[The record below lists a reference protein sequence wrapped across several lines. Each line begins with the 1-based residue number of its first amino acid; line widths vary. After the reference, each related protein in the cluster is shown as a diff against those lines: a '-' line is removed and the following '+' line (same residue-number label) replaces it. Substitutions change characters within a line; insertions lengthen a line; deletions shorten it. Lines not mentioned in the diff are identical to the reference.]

1 MGAEKWM
8 ANAARQHGISIQINY
23 SQKAIVFGS
32 PRKVDMK
39 SLRQPLIEIGAKLQQ
54 AMSRVAPEEQ
64 LKKEKAEKQQLQQNL
79 VPRCKEESKM
89 IRLRKEEIERRKEES
104 EQRKLAQDK
113 ELRRQEEERMRK
125 ELEAENQRQEEER
138 KRRDEERKKQQA
150 DDKKRREAENMLK
163 DLQAKSADLNKA
175 MTVGGKKIND
185 ITAADLETISPEQ
198 IEAARQVQLKRDR
211 QEKIRNRK
219 MESKRVDH
227 LARALREEER
237 DLLDKW
243 KDEIQRQDDKFLEE
257 AEKQN
262 AGEQRKKHDEAL
274 KEKNALI
281 GFRDGKEAWC
291 SEKLEARQD
300 EWEEERGAQE
310 RRLKGQVAENKIAR
324 AKERMEA
331 ARKETKAR
339 QDQMR
344 AEREREEKKRRDEER
359 RRREEEEAEER
370 RIQEEH

>member
-1 MGAEKWM
+1 MG
-8 ANAARQHGISIQINY
+8 
-23 SQKAIVFGS
+23 FGS

-39 SLRQPLIEIGAKLQQ
+39 SMRQPLMGIGAKLQQ

-79 VPRCKEESKM
+79 VARCKEESKM

-104 EQRKLAQDK
+104 EQRKLVQEK
-113 ELRRQEEERMRK
+113 ELRRQEEERIRK
-125 ELEAENQRQEEER
+125 EEETERQRQDEER

-185 ITAADLETISPEQ
+185 ITAADLETITADQ

-300 EWEEERGAQE
+300 EWEDDRGAQE

-331 ARKETKAR
+331 ARRETKAR
-339 QDQMR
+339 RDQMK
-344 AEREREEKKRRDEER
+344 AEQEREERKRREEER

-370 RIQEEH
+370 RIQEEQEAEERRAQEEEEKAKKE